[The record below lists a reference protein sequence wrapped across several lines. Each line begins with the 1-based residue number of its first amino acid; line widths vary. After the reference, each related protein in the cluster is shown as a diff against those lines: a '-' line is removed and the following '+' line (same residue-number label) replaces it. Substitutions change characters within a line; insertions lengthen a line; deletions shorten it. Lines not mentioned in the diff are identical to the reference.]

1 MKCDVS
7 ILLKVNI
14 LPWVSFF
21 VLSAQNGAVH
31 LLLSYFKNFE
41 GRIEYSDFKKKYCFD
56 TSQIKCGDY
65 FFIYTL
71 EDKSI
76 GQSVYGKYDD
86 YDVYY
91 VDMEKCIMYYIH
103 SNI

>member
-31 LLLSYFKNFE
+31 KSVPFLIIESLLKHFTLSIAILNQFMSSIKNE
-41 GRIEYSDFKKKYCFD
+41 SVDSGV
-56 TSQIKCGDY
+56 T
-65 FFIYTL
+65 
-71 EDKSI
+71 DKTNPFSAFPVI
-76 GQSVYGKYDD
+76 FTF
-86 YDVYY
+86 
-91 VDMEKCIMYYIH
+91 
-103 SNI
+103 